1 MSTPV
6 RVVCVESA
14 RPPIPAPPQALR
26 SGGGLLRR
34 ALCGCACFVLFFGVF
49 STGAIAQDV
58 EAEQTARTRWNFEND
73 IIPILTRFGCN
84 TSGCHGKAEGQNGFK
99 LSVFGFDPEGDY
111 AAIVQEGRGRRV
123 FPVAADRSL
132 FLRKASGEVPHGGGV
147 RLDSSRPE
155 YARLRDWIASGVP
168 FGSPDDP
175 KIVRITV
182 EPSQKQMTLGGRQR
196 LQVTAVWSDGRQ
208 EDVSP
213 LATYQTN
220 NEGIANVDEQGV
232 VTVGE
237 TPGVVAVMATY
248 LGQVDLF
255 QALIPRNAAPSEQVG
270 ELTREFPDS
279 AAGRIDRLV
288 ASRLQQLNMAP
299 SDSCD
304 DATYLRRV
312 SLDLL
317 GTLPTSE
324 EARSFLTDR
333 RENKRE
339 LLVDRLLARE
349 EFTDYQTLKWADVL
363 RVNRRVLGRKGARAY
378 YDWMHRSLSQ
388 NLPLDQFARELIAA
402 EGPLSESPAGYFY
415 KATPDPSE
423 MANTISQVF
432 LGVRID
438 CARCHHHPWDRWSQT
453 DYFGMQAFF
462 TQTSFKPLAG
472 GEALVANRDVVTR
485 HPRTGDV
492 IFAHPLGTTPPE
504 SSPAGDRR
512 VLLADWIT
520 SADNPWFAR
529 NLANRQWAHLMG
541 RGLVE
546 PVDDFRLTNPPSNPE
561 LLDELARQLVA
572 VEFDL
577 RRFLRTLVLTDTY
590 QRACEPN
597 ATNFADEQNYSRYPM
612 KRLEAEVL
620 FDAVCQVTGVRE
632 SFAGVSDER
641 RAIQLWDSHVP
652 HDFLELFGR
661 PVRESACECE
671 RVAEPTVGQVLHVL
685 NSPGLH
691 DKLRHAAGR
700 LARLTRDV
708 SDPGELVDEIYLTC
722 FSRFPDAAEK
732 DVAINHLRTAAR
744 RQESAED
751 LTWTLMN
758 SLEFLFNH

>member
-1 MSTPV
+1 MSTHGGLEL
-6 RVVCVESA
+6 VESDGPQTQA
-14 RPPIPAPPQALR
+14 WRTGMKFAWSASRGWVCLGCLLCALSTTAITQAAEDQPSTRP
-26 SGGGLLRR
+26 
-34 ALCGCACFVLFFGVF
+34 
-49 STGAIAQDV
+49 
-58 EAEQTARTRWNFEND
+58 RWNFEND
-73 IIPILTRFGCN
+73 VIPILTRFGCN

-132 FLRKASGEVPHGGGV
+132 FLRKATGEVPHGGGA
-147 RLDSSRPE
+147 RLDKSRPE
-155 YARLRDWIASGVP
+155 YTRLRDWIASGVP

-175 KIVRITV
+175 KIVRIVV
-182 EPSQKQMTLGGRQR
+182 EPSQKQMTFGGTQR
-196 LQVTAVWSDGRQ
+196 LQVTALWSDGRQ
-208 EDVSP
+208 EDVSA

-220 NEGIANVDEQGV
+220 HEGIANVDERGV

-255 QALIPRNAAPSEQVG
+255 QALIPRTAEPSDQFIAAPA
-270 ELTREFPDS
+270 EFPDS
-279 AAGRIDRLV
+279 PAGRIDRLV

-324 EARSFLTDR
+324 EARSFLSDP

-349 EFTDYQTLKWADVL
+349 EFADYQTLKWADVL

-378 YDWMHRSLSQ
+378 YDWIHQGMAQ

-402 EGPLSESPAGYFY
+402 EGPLSEAPAGYFY
-415 KATPDPSE
+415 KATPDPHE

-462 TQTSFKPLAG
+462 TQVSFKPFAG

-492 IFAHPLGTTPPE
+492 IFAHPLGTNPPD
-504 SSPAGDRR
+504 SSPTGDRR
-512 VLLADWIT
+512 ALLANWIT
-520 SADNPWFAR
+520 SAENPWFAR
-529 NLANRQWAHLMG
+529 NLANRLWAHLMG

-546 PVDDFRLTNPPSNPE
+546 PVDDFRLTNPPSHPE

-577 RRFLRTLVLTDTY
+577 RRFLRTLVLTATY
-590 QRACEPN
+590 QRSCEPN
-597 ATNFADEQNYSRYPM
+597 ETNIADEQNYSRYPM

-620 FDAVCQVTGVRE
+620 FDAVCQVTGVGE
-632 SFAGVSDER
+632 TFVGVADNR

-708 SDPGELVDEIYLTC
+708 PDPGELADEIYLTC

-732 DVAINHLRTAAR
+732 DVAINHLRSVAR

-751 LTWTLMN
+751 LAWTLMN